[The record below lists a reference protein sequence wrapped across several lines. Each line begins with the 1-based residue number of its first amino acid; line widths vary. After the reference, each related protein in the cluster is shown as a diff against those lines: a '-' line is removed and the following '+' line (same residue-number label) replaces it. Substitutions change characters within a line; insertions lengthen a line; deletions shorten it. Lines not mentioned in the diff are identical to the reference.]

1 MFLVEYRALL
11 KRLNPVCTRALEAAA
26 SQAIRLTHY
35 EIAVEHLLLRLL
47 EEQSGDVVSIYRSL
61 NTSTTP
67 LIRALQRGLDGRKRG
82 NSGRPVFSP
91 LLVAWLQDAWLL
103 GSVEGQASRVRSGHL
118 LSVLLLQPERYEA
131 AAYSE
136 ALESIDR
143 EAVRRR
149 LDELTSGSTE
159 AALAAALA
167 AEAAAP
173 AGAGAKPATGIGEGA
188 PGKAAPS
195 ISDDS
200 ALGRY
205 TYDLTAR
212 ARAGQIDPVLG
223 RDREI
228 RQMLDIL
235 GRRQKNNPIIV
246 GESGVGKTALVE
258 GLALRIAHKDVPPPL
273 LDVAVRTLD
282 MGLLQAGAGVKGE
295 FEARLTAVISEVKA
309 SPKPIILFIDEA
321 HTLIG
326 AGNTSGG
333 SDAAN
338 LLKPALARGELRT
351 IAATTWSEYKKYFEK
366 DPALSRRFQLVKVEE
381 PSREAA
387 VDMMRG
393 LSARLE
399 ASHGVHLRDDAVV
412 AAVDLSRRYIAGR
425 LLPDKAVDLLD
436 TCAARVKLALS
447 TEPAELEQLVRKA
460 EAIGRER
467 SALLEDLRL
476 AGESSEGHAGLA
488 ALDAALAEAQQQRS
502 ELDARFRKEQEAA
515 EAVLALRKQQ
525 AEARR
530 HDPSAPT
537 ADHVVPAVT
546 PGDAATPSTS
556 PPVDSEALRAALA
569 TLRSVQGKLP
579 LVSVE
584 VDPETVAA
592 VVADWTGIPVGKM
605 VRDDVAAVNAIE
617 DRLMGRIRG
626 QDAAISAIAR
636 RLRNA
641 RAGLQDPR
649 QPLGVFLLVGPSGT
663 GKTETALSVADLL
676 FGGERFMCT
685 INMSEFQEKH
695 TVSRLIGSP
704 PGYVGY
710 GEGGVLT
717 EAVRQRPYSVVLLDE
732 VEKADPEVLNLFY
745 QVFDKGMLADGE
757 GRVVDFRNTVIF
769 MTSNLGTDI
778 TMGLAQR
785 GEHRPPVDELNQAL
799 RPVLTRHFKPA
810 LLARMTIVPY
820 FPIGRDVLRQIVDLK
835 LGHVAARLR
844 ESHNVKLS
852 FAPAVPDAIAAR
864 CQEADTGARNV
875 DHIVREHLLP
885 VLATSVLSYLADG
898 EIPPHLSVTLDA
910 QSNFAIVE
918 GEASAISSAPAIDT
932 TVAA

>member
-26 SQAIRLTHY
+26 SQAIRLSHY
-35 EIAVEHLLLRLL
+35 EICVEHLLLRLL
-47 EEQSGDVVSIYRSL
+47 EEQTGDIAAIYRAL
-61 NTSTTP
+61 NISTTP
-67 LIRALQRGLDGRKRG
+67 LIKALQRGMDQRKRG

-103 GSVEGQASRVRSGHL
+103 GSIEAHASRLRSGHL
-118 LSVLLLQPERYEA
+118 FSVLLMMPERYEA
-131 AAYSE
+131 ASYAEVLGSV
-136 ALESIDR
+136 DR
-143 EAVRRR
+143 DAVRRR
-149 LDELTSGSTE
+149 LDDLTSGSAEALFAAAQATE
-159 AALAAALA
+159 AATLSAASPKSAGG
-167 AEAAAP
+167 AEGGKDAP
-173 AGAGAKPATGIGEGA
+173 AP
-188 PGKAAPS
+188 
-195 ISDDS
+195 SDDS

-258 GLALRIAHKDVPPPL
+258 GLALRIANKEVPPPL
-273 LDVAVRTLD
+273 LDVEVRTLD

-295 FEARLTAVISEVKA
+295 FEARLTAVISEVKSSA
-309 SPKPIILFIDEA
+309 KPIILFIDEA
-321 HTLIG
+321 HTMIG

-333 SDAAN
+333 TDAAN

-366 DPALSRRFQLVKVEE
+366 DPALSRRFQLVKVDE

-387 VDMMRG
+387 IDMMRG

-399 ASHGVHLRDDAVV
+399 SSHGVHLRDDAVV

-447 TEPAELEQLVRKA
+447 TEPAELEQLIRSA
-460 EAIGRER
+460 ESIARER
-467 SALLEDLRL
+467 ASLLEDLRL
-476 AGESSEGHAGLA
+476 AGEHSDGHTGLS
-488 ALDAALAEAQQQRS
+488 ALDSALAEAQEKRS
-502 ELDARFRKEQEAA
+502 ALEARWRQEQAAA
-515 EAVLALRKQQ
+515 EAVLGLRKRQ
-525 AEARR
+525 AEQQRQ
-530 HDPSAPT
+530 SAAAPAQAQGQDKT
-537 ADHVVPAVT
+537 AEHVIPAVES
-546 PGDAATPSTS
+546 DMVLPSLAEGES
-556 PPVDSEALRAALA
+556 LRAALA
-569 TLRSVQGKLP
+569 HLRSVQQKSP

-617 DRLMGRIRG
+617 DRLMARIRG
-626 QDAAISAIAR
+626 QDAAIAAIAR
-636 RLRNA
+636 RMRNA

-757 GRVVDFRNTVIF
+757 GRIVDFRNTVIF
-769 MTSNLGTDI
+769 MTSNLGTDV
-778 TMGLAQR
+778 TMQLAASGQ
-785 GEHRPPVDELNQAL
+785 GHSSEELGKSL

-835 LGHVAARLR
+835 LGQVAARLHD
-844 ESHNVKLS
+844 SHGVKLS
-852 FAPAVPDAIAAR
+852 FSAPVYDAIAAR

-885 VLATSVLSYLADG
+885 VLATHVLQYLADG
-898 EIPPHLSVTLDA
+898 QLPPQISVTLDA
-910 QSNFAIVE
+910 HSNFQVGE
-918 GEASAISSAPAIDT
+918 GAAPASAPE